1 MQSVKFAMRDV
12 GVEGNGRISSKEFE
26 DYLEFNF
33 LSNGYEVLAST
44 PEPIYEDGK
53 FMGVHVFVTL
63 VKTEEDLPAAK
74 AKK

>member
-12 GVEGNGRISSKEFE
+12 GVGGNGRISSKEFE

-33 LSNGYEVLAST
+33 LSNGYVILAST
-44 PEPIYEDGK
+44 PEPIYEDGR
-53 FMGVHVFVTL
+53 FMGVHAFVTL
-63 VKTEEDLPAAK
+63 VKNEEDLPAVK